1 MSAEPIILFSCS
13 DISRKTGHSR
23 IARAMGKKINYAMMG
38 IGVLFVVQIVS
49 GLQILF
55 DWVWHAA
62 TLYILYKIYIEKEFQ
77 HARNLV
83 LAVLPVI
90 IVSVL
95 KDAVNLLPDSIS
107 DTLIKYVGFCIPFL
121 FYLDDLYAGGI

>member
-1 MSAEPIILFSCS
+1 
-13 DISRKTGHSR
+13 
-23 IARAMGKKINYAMMG
+23 MMG

-107 DTLIKYVGFCIPFL
+107 DTLIKYVGFA
-121 FYLDDLYAGGI
+121 YLSLLSG